1 MGLRTGRT
9 VGGDLRRALANPG
22 LAIAYMRRWSKLAK
36 FAGIPKRDVRKYRAE
51 LIAAALFQSHLEH
64 NLPSAK
70 GGFGRAAE
78 LYVLARA
85 LQPSVIVETGV
96 ASGVSS
102 AHWLRALALNGKG
115 TLYSVDLPNIGDG
128 VALPEGK
135 GPGWIVP
142 DDLRGRWD
150 LRLGDSRELLPKLL
164 DEVGTVDIFFH
175 DSDHAKDAMM
185 FEFQAAY
192 PAVREGGLILSDDT
206 NYNDAWDEFCKTS
219 LLPCNRVVHM
229 GVTRKPVL

>member
-9 VGGDLRRALANPG
+9 VGGDLRRALGNPA
-22 LAIAYMRRWSKLAK
+22 LALAYLRRWSRLAK
-36 FAGIPKRDVRKYRAE
+36 YAGVPASDVRRFRKE
-51 LIAAALFQSHLEH
+51 LVADTAFQEHLDR
-64 NLPSAK
+64 NLPSAR

-85 LQPSVIVETGV
+85 LKPRVIVETGV

-102 AHWLRALALNGKG
+102 AHWLRALWRNERG
-115 TLYSVDLPNIGDG
+115 TLYSIDLPNIGDG

-135 GPGWIVP
+135 APGWIVP
-142 DDLRGRWD
+142 DELRKRWD

-164 DEVGTVDIFFH
+164 EEQAPVDIFFH
-175 DSDHAKDAMM
+175 DSDHAKESML

-192 PAVREGGLILSDDT
+192 PNMRSGGLILSDDT
-206 NYNDAWDEFCKTS
+206 NYNDAWDEFCQTGR
-219 LLPCNRVVHM
+219 LPCNRVVHM
-229 GVTRKPVL
+229 GVTRRP

>member
-1 MGLRTGRT
+1 MGLRSGRT
-9 VGGDLRRALANPG
+9 LGGDLRRALANP
-22 LAIAYMRRWSKLAK
+22 AMAWNYMRRWSRLAK
-36 FAGIPKRDVRKYRAE
+36 FAGISSRDVRRYRAE
-51 LIAAALFQSHLEH
+51 LVADSSFNAHLEA
-64 NLPSAK
+64 NRAEAR

-85 LQPSVIVETGV
+85 LKPMVIVETGV

-102 AHWLRALALNGKG
+102 AHWLRALARNEKGK
-115 TLYSVDLPNIGDG
+115 LYSIDLPNLNDG
-128 VALPEGK
+128 VALPAGK
-135 GPGWIVP
+135 EPGWIVP
-142 DDLRGRWD
+142 DNLRSRWD

-164 DEVGTVDIFFH
+164 DEVVFVDVFFH
-175 DSDHAKDAMM
+175 DSDHAKEAMM

-192 PAVREGGLILSDDT
+192 PVVRQGGLILSDDT

-229 GVTRKPVL
+229 GITRKPVL